1 MNPSVDSIID
11 AALGVIR
18 FSTVRFESL
27 NRSIFIVHYV
37 AAIGINLDWDTE
49 YISMEIYLISYC
61 SRKDCI
67 NFFVRGFWLDGSC

>member
-1 MNPSVDSIID
+1 MDSIID

-18 FSTVRFESL
+18 FSTVRFDSL

-61 SRKDCI
+61 SSQER
-67 NFFVRGFWLDGSC
+67 LY

>member
-1 MNPSVDSIID
+1 MVNPSMDSIID

-61 SRKDCI
+61 SSQER
-67 NFFVRGFWLDGSC
+67 LY

>member
-1 MNPSVDSIID
+1 MDSIID

-37 AAIGINLDWDTE
+37 AAIGINLDWDTK

-61 SRKDCI
+61 SSQER
-67 NFFVRGFWLDGSC
+67 LY

>member
-18 FSTVRFESL
+18 FSTVPFESL

-61 SRKDCI
+61 SSQER
-67 NFFVRGFWLDGSC
+67 LY